1 MKNLNVDEFLFLRIF
16 LGVCLN
22 NLLLMIGVKD
32 R

>member
-1 MKNLNVDEFLFLRIF
+1 MKNLNVDEFLFFRIF